1 MDAFRAALDTLFAD
15 PNLGE
20 TALWQAGGVGPGVSV
35 RLIRRRMARQEEAA
49 EEASYPCAVPEL
61 RLISRDMVGPE
72 RPRCPAIRS
81 NRLPHEFFEEVFD
94 FNQEILRVSGL
105 VEFYSL

>member
-1 MDAFRAALDTLFAD
+1 MEAFRVALDTLFAD

-35 RLIRRRMARQEEAA
+35 RVIRRRLARQEEAA

-72 RPRCPAIRS
+72 RPRCPAIQR
-81 NRLPHEFFEEVFD
+81 
-94 FNQEILRVSGL
+94 QLRPS
-105 VEFYSL
+105 FRCR

>member
-1 MDAFRAALDTLFAD
+1 VEAFRVALDTLFAD

-35 RLIRRRMARQEEAA
+35 RVIRRRLARQEEAA

-61 RLISRDMVGPE
+61 RLISRDMVRVPSA
-72 RPRCPAIRS
+72 PDA
-81 NRLPHEFFEEVFD
+81 RLSSESSDLHSDADE
-94 FNQEILRVSGL
+94 
-105 VEFYSL
+105 